1 MAVSSKDL
9 RCKRITQPLNLNKY
23 FRFNYQII
31 KYSSLQ
37 IIVEDDVVYE
47 TVLIGF

>member
-1 MAVSSKDL
+1 MGVSRKDL
-9 RCKRITQPLNLNKY
+9 LCKRITQPLNLNKC

-31 KYSSLQ
+31 KYFYLQ

-47 TVLIGF
+47 TVLIAI